1 MSRGQSFVQSGL
13 LKSGWG
19 GGTESELHTESGEQ
33 ERSGLRRSG
42 RRGLKLQEDGGVM
55 EWSGNTGTET
65 KAFGVDL
72 ERTVV
77 DRHVLSHV
85 ERIGK
90 IPARFRE

>member
-1 MSRGQSFVQSGL
+1 
-13 LKSGWG
+13 
-19 GGTESELHTESGEQ
+19 
-33 ERSGLRRSG
+33 
-42 RRGLKLQEDGGVM
+42 M
-55 EWSGNTGTET
+55 EWSRNTGTET